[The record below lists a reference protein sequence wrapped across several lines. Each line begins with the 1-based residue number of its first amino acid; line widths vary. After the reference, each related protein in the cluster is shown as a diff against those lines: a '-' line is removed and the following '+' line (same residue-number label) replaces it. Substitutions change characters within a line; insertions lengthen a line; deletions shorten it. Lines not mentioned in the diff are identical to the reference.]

1 MAAVVGL
8 TSASMAGKPGFLRF
22 VSAAFNARPFG
33 MFVPPNWIALAATGL
48 LGLAEPGIW
57 VIGAGFE
64 LAYLLVLASNER
76 FQRAVAPAPAA
87 RSADDWTARTGRALL
102 QLSETDRR
110 RYQQVAERCRSIIE
124 LQVKDSVG
132 GAIAMEAQHESL
144 ARLAWLYLRLLVGR
158 HTIRKVQ
165 ADANPA
171 DELPGALAA
180 LESRLGSGET
190 LTAELRRSLEGQAEI
205 LRQRIEHRKE
215 AARQVAFIESE
226 LVRIEQQ
233 VELIREQAALS
244 TDPATL
250 SGRIDEITATLGGT
264 SQWIR
269 DQQQMFGAMDDL
281 LSEPPLPRAEP
292 QKERQ

>member
-1 MAAVVGL
+1 MAAVVEL
-8 TSASMAGKPGFLRF
+8 TSASMAGKPGFFRF
-22 VSAAFNARPFG
+22 VSAAFNARPIG

-57 VIGAGFE
+57 VLGAGLE
-64 LAYLLVLASNER
+64 LGYLLLLASNER
-76 FQRAVAPAPAA
+76 FQRTVAPVTGATP
-87 RSADDWTARTGRALL
+87 ADDWTARTGRALL
-102 QLSETDRR
+102 QLSEADRR

-165 ADANPA
+165 AEAGPA
-171 DELPGALAA
+171 ADLPAALAA
-180 LESRLGSGET
+180 LDARLGDDT
-190 LTAELRRSLEGQAEI
+190 LTAELRRSLEGQVEI
-205 LRQRIEHRKE
+205 LRQRIQHRKE

-244 TDPATL
+244 SDPTTL
-250 SGRIDEITATLGGT
+250 SSRIDEITATLGGT

-269 DQQQMFGAMDDL
+269 DQQQMFGAMEDL
-281 LSEPPLPRAEP
+281 LSEPPLPQAVP
-292 QKERQ
+292 Q

>member
-1 MAAVVGL
+1 
-8 TSASMAGKPGFLRF
+8 
-22 VSAAFNARPFG
+22 

-57 VIGAGFE
+57 VLGAGLE
-64 LAYLLVLASNER
+64 LGYLLLLASNER
-76 FQRAVAPAPAA
+76 FQRTVAPVTGATP
-87 RSADDWTARTGRALL
+87 ADDWTARTGRALL
-102 QLSETDRR
+102 QLSEADRR

-158 HTIRKVQ
+158 NTIRKVQ
-165 ADANPA
+165 AEAGPA
-171 DELPGALAA
+171 ADLPAALAA
-180 LESRLGSGET
+180 LDARLGDDT
-190 LTAELRRSLEGQAEI
+190 LTAELRRSLEGQVEI
-205 LRQRIEHRKE
+205 LRQRIQHRKE

-244 TDPATL
+244 SDPTTL
-250 SGRIDEITATLGGT
+250 SSRIDEITATLGGT

-269 DQQQMFGAMDDL
+269 DQQQMFGAMEDL
-281 LSEPPLPRAEP
+281 LSEPPLPQAVP

>member
-1 MAAVVGL
+1 MAAVVEL
-8 TSASMAGKPGFLRF
+8 TSASMAGKPGFFRF
-22 VSAAFNARPFG
+22 VSAAFSARPFG
-33 MFVPPNWIALAATGL
+33 MFVPPNWLALAATGL

-57 VIGAGFE
+57 VLGAGLE
-64 LAYLLVLASNER
+64 LGYLLLLASNER
-76 FQRAVAPAPAA
+76 FQRTVAPVTVTTP
-87 RSADDWTARTGRALL
+87 ADDWTARTCRALL
-102 QLSETDRR
+102 QLSEADRR

-165 ADANPA
+165 AEAGPA
-171 DELPGALAA
+171 ADLPAA
-180 LESRLGSGET
+180 LTALDARLGDDT

-244 TDPATL
+244 TDPTTL
-250 SGRIDEITATLGGT
+250 SSRIDEITATLGGT

-269 DQQQMFGAMDDL
+269 DQQQMFGAMEDL
-281 LSEPPLPRAEP
+281 LSEPPLPQAVP

>member
-1 MAAVVGL
+1 MAAVVEL
-8 TSASMAGKPGFLRF
+8 TSASMAGKPGFFRF

-33 MFVPPNWIALAATGL
+33 MFVPPNWLALAATGL

-57 VIGAGFE
+57 VLGAGLE
-64 LAYLLVLASNER
+64 LGYLLLLASNER
-76 FQRAVAPAPAA
+76 FQRTVAPGTATTP
-87 RSADDWTARTGRALL
+87 ADDWTARTGRALL
-102 QLSETDRR
+102 QLSEADRR

-165 ADANPA
+165 AEAGAAADLPA
-171 DELPGALAA
+171 ALAA
-180 LESRLGSGET
+180 LDARLGDDT

-244 TDPATL
+244 TDPTTL
-250 SGRIDEITATLGGT
+250 SSRIDEITATLGGT

-269 DQQQMFGAMDDL
+269 DQQQMFGAMEDL
-281 LSEPPLPRAEP
+281 LSEPPLPQAVP

>member
-1 MAAVVGL
+1 MAAVVEL
-8 TSASMAGKPGFLRF
+8 TSASMAGKPGFFRF

-57 VIGAGFE
+57 VLGAGLE
-64 LAYLLVLASNER
+64 LGYLLLLASNER
-76 FQRAVAPAPAA
+76 FQRTVAPVTGATP
-87 RSADDWTARTGRALL
+87 ADDWTARTGRALL
-102 QLSETDRR
+102 QLSEADRR

-165 ADANPA
+165 AEAGPA
-171 DELPGALAA
+171 ADLPAALAA
-180 LESRLGSGET
+180 LDARLGDDT
-190 LTAELRRSLEGQAEI
+190 LTAELRRSLEGQVEI
-205 LRQRIEHRKE
+205 LRQRIQHRKE

-244 TDPATL
+244 SDPTTL
-250 SGRIDEITATLGGT
+250 SSRIDEITATLGGT

-269 DQQQMFGAMDDL
+269 DQQQMFGAMEDL
-281 LSEPPLPRAEP
+281 LSEPPLPQAVP

>member
-1 MAAVVGL
+1 
-8 TSASMAGKPGFLRF
+8 
-22 VSAAFNARPFG
+22 